1 MKDTT
6 LFKKI
11 CKLLPEPF
19 NFYLVYKG
27 IKKGYI
33 CWDLDGKILKNKSKI
48 ILLCN
53 ELKLFYKF
61 QETNGPIVLFVS
73 KKKLPDVDNLF
84 DVKDIIRKVTGYPK
98 NTATYPFDTISSYTQ
113 LYPFRNEI
121 FIQYQFKNNDT
132 IYSNTIYGFT
142 SPKKHMKHLIKIQ
155 KKIEKVIKNELAPLF
170 TSFYIES
177 RIIESNSKRIL

>member
-33 CWDLDGKILKNKSKI
+33 CWDLEGKISKNKSKI
-48 ILLCN
+48 IRLCKLLH
-53 ELKLFYKF
+53 LYYKF
-61 QETNGPIVLFVS
+61 QETQGPILFVS

-84 DVKDIIRKVTGYPK
+84 DIRDIIRKVTGYPK

-113 LYPFRNEI
+113 LYSYRNEI
-121 FIQYQFKNNDT
+121 FIQYQFKKDDA
-132 IYSNTIYGFT
+132 IHSNTIYGFI
-142 SPKKHMKHLIKIQ
+142 SSKKHLKHLIQIQ

-170 TSFYIES
+170 KSFYIES